1 MAGDPYAVILMAYGG
16 PETLDDV
23 EAYLRDV
30 RGGRATSPELVE
42 EIRGHYA
49 QIGGGSP
56 LRRWTEAQAAAL
68 AASLKLPVYVGM
80 RHWHPFIK
88 DTVERIVSDA
98 QQRVVAIAMAPHYS
112 TLSVGIY
119 EKQLLEAAHGRLE
132 FALVR
137 SWGEQPQ
144 FLEALQ
150 EQLTQTMQRFPAPLE
165 VQVIFTAHS
174 LPRSI
179 LATGDPYPDELRR
192 TAQTLAARL
201 RLRPDQWEVAWQS
214 AGRRPEPWLEPDA
227 GTVLERLAAQ
237 GHRDVMLAPIGF
249 VCDHVEVLYDV
260 DIEYQA
266 LARRLGL
273 RLERPHSL
281 NDDPLLIA
289 ALDDLARRAARE
301 RGWLA

>member
-1 MAGDPYAVILMAYGG
+1 MAGDPYAVLLMAYGG

-23 EAYLRDV
+23 EAYLRDL
-30 RGGRATSPELVE
+30 RGGRPTSPELVE
-42 EIRGHYA
+42 EIRRHYA

-80 RHWHPFIK
+80 RHWHPFIQ
-88 DTVERIVSDA
+88 DTVERIVSDE
-98 QQRVVAIAMAPHYS
+98 QRRVVAIAMAPHYS

-144 FLEALQ
+144 YLEAVR
-150 EQLTQTMQRFPAPLE
+150 EQLAQTLQRFPEPLE
-165 VQVIFTAHS
+165 VQVVFTAHS

-179 LATGDPYPDELRR
+179 LATGDPYPDELQR
-192 TAQTLAARL
+192 TAQALAARL
-201 RLRPDQWEVAWQS
+201 RLRPDQWYVAWQS

-227 GTVLERLAAQ
+227 AGVLERLAAQ
-237 GHRDVMLAPIGF
+237 RHHDVIVAPVGF

-260 DIEYQA
+260 DVEYQA

-273 RLERPHSL
+273 RLERPRSL

>member
-16 PETLDDV
+16 PEKLDDV
-23 EAYLRDV
+23 ETYLRDV
-30 RGGRATSPELVE
+30 RGGRPTSPELVE

-56 LRRWTEAQAAAL
+56 LRRWTEAQAEAL

-80 RHWHPFIK
+80 RHWHPFIR
-88 DTVERIVSDA
+88 DTVERIVND
-98 QQRVVAIAMAPHYS
+98 QQRRVVGITMAPHYS

-119 EKQLLEAAHGRLE
+119 EKQLLEAARGRLE

-150 EQLTQTMQRFPAPLE
+150 EQLTQTLQRFPAPLE

-174 LPRSI
+174 LPSSI
-179 LATGDPYPDELRR
+179 LASGDPYPDELRR
-192 TAQTLAARL
+192 TAQALAARL
-201 RLRPDQWEVAWQS
+201 RLRPDQWSVAWQS

-227 GTVLERLAAQ
+227 SAVLEGLAAH
-237 GHRDVMLAPIGF
+237 GHRDVILAPIGF
-249 VCDHVEVLYDV
+249 VCDHVEILYDV
-260 DIEYQA
+260 DVEYQA

-289 ALDDLARRAARE
+289 TLNELARRAARE